1 MAIVDGSLQ
10 LGYKDNAWFTA
21 NASLVL
27 KVGQIVYLEQTGTYK
42 IGDGVTV
49 LSALSFLGGGSGSGV
64 QSVTGNQVDNT
75 DPLNPIVLE
84 QTSLISPDTFTGL
97 NVYDG
102 QASLG
107 SSDGVSDVGNIT
119 IDPTTIA
126 QSVTDSVDTSTITI
140 IKDVIEFTSAS
151 VTKNSVEIATVQ
163 VIASPTSQVAVN
175 DTDYIVNTTTTFT
188 DPSPVEAK
196 GFTVFVRNGTATVG
210 GTAYSVAG
218 TEIKRTFHSGAW
230 VSYVFLNN
238 TQILTQL
245 NSKVGIIAK
254 DITTSS
260 ALTGTTAIT
269 LVKSVLIPANTFSN
283 GDVCQIITRGIRS
296 TATGTGANYIYI
308 NTSASLSGA
317 TLVGTQSAAS
327 RFYGM
332 ERNLFIK
339 SSTVSET
346 YDAAGSLSSDNPVV
360 AANDKADLNIN
371 WTVDQYIIHAF
382 SLAAV
387 GNSFVSSGIIVTKM

>member
-1 MAIVDGSLQ
+1 MPNKKISQLSTGSTLDGSE
-10 LGYKDNAWFTA
+10 
-21 NASLVL
+21 LVP
-27 KVGQIVYLEQTGTYK
+27 IVQ
-42 IGDGVTV
+42 DGVTKKITTQDIAD
-49 LSALSFLGGGSGSGV
+49 LGGSGSGV

-218 TEIKRTFHSGAW
+218 TEIKRIFHSGAW

-245 NSKVGIIAK
+245 NTKVGVIAK
-254 DITTSS
+254 DIATSS

-346 YDAAGSLSSDNPVV
+346 YDVSGSLSSDNPVV